1 MITKHL
7 DIGII
12 SSWFTVLF
20 LRYTEKTVF
29 ADSAPVTDSNFAS
42 IREVQRQE
50 YSDISRDSALE
61 KRLSWAT

>member
-1 MITKHL
+1 MC
-7 DIGII
+7 
-12 SSWFTVLF
+12 VR

>member
-7 DIGII
+7 DIGIM

-29 ADSAPVTDSNFAS
+29 ADSAPVTDSKFAS

-50 YSDISRDSALE
+50 YTDI
-61 KRLSWAT
+61 KRATRLGGNAS